1 MKKIIQVAV
10 VLTLFVLAAART
22 QAQTNTNNLSGTN
35 LIMNLTI
42 QGTAY
47 VQSSDNVVTKARI
60 TSKQF
65 MQLIASDL
73 GVTLNSKAKLQMVV
87 PIIEGGP
94 NVPVVDAGDVRLQNG
109 SDLVNLQPNF
119 NLFRESATQ
128 ATNVKGTKTTDYG
141 YWHVSFDTPN
151 TA

>member
-1 MKKIIQVAV
+1 MVTKVKNMKKIIKLALIAMALSLGVAS
-10 VLTLFVLAAART
+10 TR
-22 QAQTNTNNLSGTN
+22 AQTNTNNPPISGTN
-35 LIMNLTI
+35 LVMNLTI

-73 GVTLNSKAKLQMVV
+73 GVTLNAKAKLQMLV

-94 NVPVVDAGDVRLQNG
+94 NVPVVESGDVRLQNG
-109 SDLVNLQPNF
+109 SDLINLQPIF
-119 NLFRESATQ
+119 NLFRESSTE
-128 ATNVKGTKTTDYG
+128 ATNVKGTKTTDY
-141 YWHVSFDTPN
+141 
-151 TA
+151 